1 MTTYFADFVNIY
13 NMELKFKLWVEHS
26 RTGAGKVSLYPPL
39 YTQYMNY
46 PPQDI
51 LTWSADAITYMDP
64 EDVALSGKAYEGKFR
79 PYIWKGIYR
88 GRTTSD

>member
-1 MTTYFADFVNIY
+1 
-13 NMELKFKLWVEHS
+13 MELNFRLWIEHS

-39 YTQYMNY
+39 YTQYLNY

-51 LTWSADAITYMDP
+51 LTWSADAITYMNP
-64 EDVALSGKAYEGKFR
+64 EDVALSGKAYPIGDKFR
-79 PYIWKGIYR
+79 PYFWKGLYR